1 MDKNNLQ
8 NYQHNDPKKWF
19 KLGFFNG
26 EEYLVFVFKKTEKI
40 SAAMYM
46 VSELLKDSEPLKWE
60 LREKALILLTTSLSI
75 NSVEPVDKSSLV
87 QTLFS
92 TALETLTLLNLALL
106 SRLISNM
113 NAEVLTREI
122 ESVVMLL
129 KDRLAEDTSRAGYV
143 LSDMF
148 FKTDDTLT
156 QRLPI
161 SSNSSQVQ
169 SQAQIPQKD
178 QNSKIRENKPKI
190 IDKNS
195 RQSIIIDVLKKDSRL
210 TVKDFTKVI
219 KDCSEK
225 TIQRELLVLVEK
237 GLVQKD
243 GERRWSRY
251 SLK

>member
-1 MDKNNLQ
+1 MDKDNLQ
-8 NYQHNDPKKWF
+8 NYQHHDPKKWL

-26 EEYLVFVFKKTEKI
+26 EEYLVFVFKKTERI
-40 SAAMYM
+40 TAALYM

-60 LREKALILLTTSLSI
+60 LREKAVVLLTTALSI
-75 NSVEPVDKSSLV
+75 NSVEPADKSSLV
-87 QTLFS
+87 QTLFA

-106 SRLISNM
+106 TGLISAM
-113 NAEVLTREI
+113 NASILTREI
-122 ESVVMLL
+122 ESAMMLL

-143 LSDMF
+143 LSDIF
-148 FKTDDTLT
+148 FKTDEMLT
-156 QRLPI
+156 QRLPM
-161 SSNSSQVQ
+161 SSQIQ
-169 SQAQIPQKD
+169 SPLATPQKD
-178 QNSKIRENKPKI
+178 KNLKPKSV
-190 IDKNS
+190 DKKS

-210 TVKDFTKVI
+210 TVKDFAKVI

-251 SLK
+251 SLKQGA